1 MRLEGKVAIVTGSGS
16 GIGAATAARF
26 AEEGAAVLVADVD
39 EEAAARTVA
48 DVEGAGGRVVPQRT
62 DVSQAADAEAMVAA
76 AIDAFGGLDVLV
88 NNAGIERNG
97 SVVSMAEEDWDAVF
111 DVNLKGGFLCSKY
124 AIPRIRERGGGS
136 VLFTASV
143 GGLWGSTN
151 AAAYSAAK
159 AAVVNLTQ
167 TMALDH
173 ARHGIRV
180 NCVCPGGTRTPLATA
195 LVEELGLM
203 EAFEERLRHLVPFEG
218 RLAEPREIAD
228 AFVFLASDEASFVTG
243 ESIVVDGGQHAG
255 LFIPEMLEP

>member
-1 MRLEGKVAIVTGSGS
+1 MRLEDKVAIVSGAGS

-26 AEEGAAVLVADVD
+26 AEEGAAVLVADLD
-39 EEAAARTVA
+39 EDAAAETA
-48 DVEGAGGRVVPQRT
+48 AEIEGSGGRAAPRRT
-62 DVSQAADAEAMVAA
+62 DVSRASDAEAMVEAA
-76 AIDAFGGLDVLV
+76 VETFGGLDVLV

-97 SVVSMAEEDWDAVF
+97 SVVSMSEEDWDAVF
-111 DVNLKGGFLCSKY
+111 AVNLKGGFLCSKY

-136 VLFTASV
+136 VLFTSSV
-143 GGLWGSTN
+143 GGLWGSTG

-173 ARHGIRV
+173 AHHGIRV
-180 NCVCPGGTRTPLATA
+180 NCVCPGGTRTPLATS

-203 EAFEERLRHLVPFEG
+203 EAFQERLKQLVPYEG

-228 AFVFLASDEASFVTG
+228 TFVFLASDEASFVTG
-243 ESIVVDGGQHAG
+243 EAVVVDGGQHAG
-255 LFIPEMLEP
+255 LFIPDLLEP